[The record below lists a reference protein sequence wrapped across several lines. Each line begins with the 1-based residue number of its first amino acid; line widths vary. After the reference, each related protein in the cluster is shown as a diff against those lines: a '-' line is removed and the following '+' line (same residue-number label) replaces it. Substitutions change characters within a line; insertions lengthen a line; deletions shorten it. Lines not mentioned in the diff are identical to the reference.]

1 MYLSAPLLLP
11 TRRLRLPN
19 TIYVLGPKT
28 RFHQQEHSRSIKHIQ
43 TSSSNI
49 AWGPTESDAD
59 SELDVWQQLGSRGR
73 NFKIRDS
80 WPNIRSNGFSS
91 GSTGLRAKCRS
102 TSSSKDAAL
111 HTLQALST
119 RNVLKLLLQGRVT
132 SYGFLD
138 EVMLQI
144 LQVQWL
150 NRLRN
155 FAQQRLFTIISP
167 RNSAL
172 QPNGHN
178 RSQKCKFGQAILDVP
193 RKVRLPTHQGPCILN
208 IEGLFFDPASST
220 IAIVTVG
227 V

>member
-28 RFHQQEHSRSIKHIQ
+28 RFHQQEHSRSIKHPNIIVEHSLGPHRIRRRLWAWCLAGGRGGETSKYVTHDQ
-43 TSSSNI
+43 TS
-49 AWGPTESDAD
+49 G
-59 SELDVWQQLGSRGR
+59 LMGSVQAAQA
-73 NFKIRDS
+73 
-80 WPNIRSNGFSS
+80 S
-91 GSTGLRAKCRS
+91 GQSAGLRRLLKMQHCIPCRPW
-102 TSSSKDAAL
+102 A
-111 HTLQALST
+111 QEMCW
-119 RNVLKLLLQGRVT
+119 NYVLPQGRVT